1 MIDAE
6 LKALVSEV
14 VGEVLKRRAG
24 ADQLAYSVP
33 AAAKLL
39 GRSAS
44 TVRRMV
50 SSGELRTVQVSRCKM
65 VPRSELERLTSPA
78 TSRETAS
85 RSGRRSSW
93 ALRRAHRGLQ
103 MSSARYRA
111 RRCRPARA

>member
-50 SSGELRTVQVSRCKM
+50 SSGELRTVQVSGCKM

-78 TSRETAS
+78 TSQETAS
-85 RSGRRSSW
+85 PKWSPLKLGS
-93 ALRRAHRGLQ
+93 
-103 MSSARYRA
+103 
-111 RRCRPARA
+111 PARSPRGCK